1 MRLIFS
7 SVLFWLVSFCWFVFS
22 GKNWISST
30 LIHRMITYFSQL
42 LCCDSVDD
50 YFDTS
55 LASNS
60 MTDIYS
66 YVLYIK
72 ACLDN
77 FLSPSLLT
85 YSHFAWF
92 TVSFYDVHITHFQTE
107 LKRIFSRFFLN
118 IDIGEF
124 PNNKP
129 GTYLYA
135 LSSFIQGEKIR
146 ILQIFFCSMQWIFF
160 LCMLLK
166 NFYICLIFPLNSIF
180 VFTISRLYLFW

>member
-1 MRLIFS
+1 MLPCINVTPHNFIMMIFLCVWFFS

-60 MTDIYS
+60 KTDIYS

-107 LKRIFSRFFLN
+107 LKRIFSRFFFKYWHW
-118 IDIGEF
+118 G
-124 PNNKP
+124 
-129 GTYLYA
+129 
-135 LSSFIQGEKIR
+135 
-146 ILQIFFCSMQWIFF
+146 
-160 LCMLLK
+160 
-166 NFYICLIFPLNSIF
+166 
-180 VFTISRLYLFW
+180 ISK